1 MVHLF
6 TMASHASLL
15 WRGLLPLLVLLLAP
29 SKAAAQTG
37 ETIPPTPGCTS
48 CAAWNRPHQPL
59 KLFGNSW
66 YVGTDG
72 LAAILI
78 TSSSGHV
85 LIDGGLP
92 ESAPHIRRNIE
103 ALGFK
108 LGDVKLIL
116 NSHAHNDHA
125 GGLAMLARLSGAT
138 VAASAA
144 SARWLQH
151 GDSFDDD
158 PQFGLNAPF
167 PPVPR
172 VRTIR
177 DGEVLRVGPLALVAH
192 VTGGHTPGGTTW
204 SWTSCED
211 KVCHDMV
218 YADSQSPIS
227 AEGFL
232 FSRNTRYP
240 NAVRDFR
247 RAHTL
252 FESMPCDILV
262 MPHPAAA
269 RLWERVESG
278 ALVDPLGCK
287 RMAANAR
294 LALDNRLATES
305 PSN

>member
-1 MVHLF
+1 MILLLLF
-6 TMASHASLL
+6 
-15 WRGLLPLLVLLLAP
+15 LLVPTLAI
-29 SKAAAQTG
+29 AQTSDSV
-37 ETIPPTPGCTS
+37 PPTPRCAS
-48 CAAWNRPHQPL
+48 CPEWNKPHAPL

-72 LAAILI
+72 LSAILI
-78 TSSSGHV
+78 TSSAGHI

-92 ESAPHIRRNIE
+92 ESAPLIRRNIE
-103 ALGFK
+103 ALGFS
-108 LGDVKLIL
+108 LTDVKLML

-138 VAASAA
+138 VAASAP
-144 SARWLQH
+144 SARWLQN

-167 PPVPR
+167 PRVPQ

-177 DGEVLRVGPLALVAH
+177 DGEVVRVGTLALTAH
-192 VTGGHTPGGTTW
+192 ITGGHTPGGTSW
-204 SWTSCED
+204 SWQSCEAN
-211 KVCHDMV
+211 VCHDIV

-227 AEGFL
+227 ADGFR
-232 FSRNTRYP
+232 FSSNSRYP
-240 NAVRDFR
+240 KAVQDFR

-252 FESMPCDILV
+252 FETMPCDILV

-269 RLWERVESG
+269 QLWDRVTAG
-278 ALVDPLGCK
+278 TLIDARGCK

-294 LALDNRLATES
+294 LALDNRLATEGV
-305 PSN
+305 PK